1 VNQDLGVALRA
12 LIAPTVA
19 LLVVSVFLPGR
30 LSLAVRIYGL
40 VVCAAALALA
50 LSALRRSYPRA
61 RPIRPRRRKR
71 SGIRRPPP
79 SLARI
84 EHETALG
91 VAGAFDLHFRLVPR
105 IRAIAAGLLASRRS
119 TSIDSTPDAAR
130 SILGPGTWE
139 LVRADRPSPDD
150 RLARGLPVSELRRVV
165 ESLERV

>member
-1 VNQDLGVALRA
+1 MNRDLGRALRA

-19 LLVVSVFLPGR
+19 LFVVLVFIPGR

-40 VVCAAALALA
+40 LVCAVALALA

-61 RPIRPRRRKR
+61 RRLRPRRRQQPA
-71 SGIRRPPP
+71 SRRPPP
-79 SLARI
+79 GLARI

-119 TSIDSTPDAAR
+119 VSQQAAPDTAR
-130 SILGPGTWE
+130 NILGSETWE
-139 LVRADRPSPDD
+139 LVRADRPPPDD
-150 RLARGLPVSELRRVV
+150 RLARGLPVLEMRSVV
-165 ESLERV
+165 ESLERI